1 MFALSNLIFLIAR
14 LIDTLVGIWCLLI
27 FLRAVISWVSPDPFN
42 PLVQF
47 LNRTTDLILA
57 PIRRFVPP
65 LGPMDISPWIAV
77 IVIYSVNKYFLV
89 PTLLE
94 LAMRLK
100 Y

>member
-1 MFALSNLIFLIAR
+1 MFALSNLIILVVR
-14 LIDTLVGIWCLLI
+14 LLETLIDVWCILM
-27 FLRAVISWVSPDPFN
+27 FLRAVISWVNPDPFN

-47 LNRTTDLILA
+47 LNRATDPVLA
-57 PIRRFVPP
+57 PIRKFLPP
-65 LGPMDISPWIAV
+65 LGFIDISPWIAMV
-77 IVIYSVNKYFLV
+77 VLYSVNKYFLV